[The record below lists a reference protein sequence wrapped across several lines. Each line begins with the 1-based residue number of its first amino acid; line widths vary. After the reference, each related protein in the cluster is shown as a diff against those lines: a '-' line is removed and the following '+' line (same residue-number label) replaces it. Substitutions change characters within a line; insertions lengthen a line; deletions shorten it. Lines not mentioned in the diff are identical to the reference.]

1 MRTKCLLHVFT
12 RLWCLNVIVLHDLLV
27 DFKSDLLKVL
37 VLRFVKHVE
46 VLLIERINHLLLLFP
61 LDFTIEI
68 MSNHCPDLLVHE
80 KVLVSSES
88 LRDLILESQVID
100 ALTYE

>member
-1 MRTKCLLHVFT
+1 MRTECLLHVFT

-37 VLRFVKHVE
+37 VLLFVKHVE
-46 VLLIERINHLLLLFP
+46 VFLVERINHLLLLFP

-68 MSNHCPDLLVHE
+68 MSNHGPDLLVHE
-80 KVLVSSES
+80 KVLVGSES
-88 LRDLILESQVID
+88 LRDLILESQVVD